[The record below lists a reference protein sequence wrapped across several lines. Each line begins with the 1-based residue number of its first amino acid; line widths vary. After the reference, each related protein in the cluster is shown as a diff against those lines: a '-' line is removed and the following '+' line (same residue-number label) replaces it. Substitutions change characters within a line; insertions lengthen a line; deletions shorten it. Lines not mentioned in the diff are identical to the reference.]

1 MESEQKKKENIA
13 LPQSNHDFD
22 KNQEEIQIHE
32 SQRRYGEE
40 GCRLAFLDILRSNCQ
55 IYSVDLKKGL
65 LFLLTVRLLNFELTK
80 IYILRKDVPWKV
92 II

>member
-40 GCRLAFLDILRSNCQ
+40 GCRLAFLDILESNCQ
-55 IYSVDLKKGL
+55 IYSVDLKKKDSVSYGHIA
-65 LFLLTVRLLNFELTK
+65 ELKFTF
-80 IYILRKDVPWKV
+80 
-92 II
+92 